1 MSWTVD
7 GEEGCVEN
15 YVYNTGGTGGRAD
28 VCGSAVVNVLHLMF
42 TICSSSNISVR
53 CSQCLDINTGALRPM
68 TQLHSLITQD
78 NSDVIDLQH
87 ARHILISLAHKSA
100 SPALTHLVMN
110 SYATFTSRSLIPGV
124 SCGVYHAP
132 SSLLRPSLSVKLSP
146 CRSCLLLRPAGN
158 KSHRSDS
165 CCKQRRRVHS
175 HKQAERKKTE
185 EGKKNLIS
193 NLLTPAT
200 NQK

>member
-1 MSWTVD
+1 MF
-7 GEEGCVEN
+7 G
-15 YVYNTGGTGGRAD
+15 YKYRGTEAND
-28 VCGSAVVNVLHLMF
+28 SITF
-42 TICSSSNISVR
+42 THNS
-53 CSQCLDINTGALRPM
+53 
-68 TQLHSLITQD
+68 D

-185 EGKKNLIS
+185 EGKKKPHIKPADPGDKPEMTG
-193 NLLTPAT
+193 LTYHAPAAPH
-200 NQK
+200 KRD